1 MRGLGIDLGTTNTVV
16 GTLEDG
22 VVLNE
27 PSFMLV
33 RNKDPHRA
41 LAIGQDARNLVGRTP
56 AGITQVRPMRDGVI
70 VDLESAR
77 AFVTAVIEQV
87 APHRR
92 YGRRPKAV
100 ISAPAGATPLER
112 RALLEVGHEAGLRK
126 VGLIP
131 EPVAG
136 ALGCGVNPLEP
147 RAHLVV
153 SVGGGTSEVTAICFG
168 GVISHRSC
176 QLAGEELTEALHHHL
191 REEHQIIV
199 GELTAERAKMGAP
212 DTAEDQSLVVEGLD
226 AVTGRARLISLDIEE
241 IVEALRPTTTGIVQT
256 LTACLEDLPPQAIS
270 DVMAEGIL
278 VIGGG
283 ALLRGLP
290 QLFEESF
297 GLPVKTAERPLTCVA
312 EGATACLD
320 HPEVVAA
327 YSG

>member
-16 GTLEDG
+16 GTIEDG
-22 VVLNE
+22 IVLNE

-41 LAIGQDARNLVGRTP
+41 LAIGQEARNLVGRTP
-56 AGITQVRPMRDGVI
+56 EGIIQVRPMRDGVI
-70 VDLESAR
+70 VDLQSAR
-77 AFVTAVIEQV
+77 AFVAAVIEQ
-87 APHRR
+87 AYPNRWYR
-92 YGRRPKAV
+92 RRPKAV
-100 ISAPAGATPLER
+100 ITAPAGASPLER

-136 ALGCGVNPLEP
+136 ALGCGLNPLES
-147 RAHLVV
+147 RTHLVLN
-153 SVGGGTSEVTAICFG
+153 VGGGTSEVTAICFG

-176 QLAGEELTEALHHHL
+176 PLAGEELTEALHHYL

-212 DTAEDQSLVVEGLD
+212 DTAEGQSLVVEGLD
-226 AVTGRARLISLDIEE
+226 AVSGRARLISLGVEE

-270 DVMAEGIL
+270 DVMSKGVL

-283 ALLRGLP
+283 SMLRGLSS
-290 QLFEESF
+290 LFEDSF

-320 HPEVVAA
+320 HPEIVAA
-327 YSG
+327 FSG